1 MTDSELLQAIYNG
14 MQSMDTEIQSM
25 KSEIQMI
32 KTETQSVKTEMQSMK
47 AQMQSMDIEI
57 QSIKAEIQSM
67 KTEIKDMNK
76 RLTSLELHIENST
89 DSNLKLLAENHVE
102 LIKKL
107 QQAIPV
113 ADKSLAYEVKVN
125 YLLDRVEK
133 IEREISEIKEKI
145 G

>member
-14 MQSMDTEIQSM
+14 MQSMKTEIQSM
-25 KSEIQMI
+25 KSEIQSI
-32 KTETQSVKTEMQSMK
+32 KTEIQSM
-47 AQMQSMDIEI
+47 ET
-57 QSIKAEIQSM
+57 EIQSM

-76 RLTSLELHIENST
+76 RLTSLELHIENFT

-102 LIKKL
+102 LINKL

-113 ADKSLAYEVKVN
+113 ADKSQAYEVKVN

-133 IEREISEIKEKI
+133 IERDIKEIKEKI
-145 G
+145 A